1 MQSGTRMFLSLDL
14 YHIGTLLRHSHPFWY
29 SIWLMW
35 LWPIFIRRLDADGV
49 SWCEERLRDLKKGC
63 VTQVCLRDSWM
74 SFEPWEI
81 LVTCVTWQ
89 PQQGKA
95 QGCGPPAPHQH
106 STALKTSGNLCS
118 WLWFLIGQWSQS
130 NRFLSTLRFQGFCKS
145 FSLLTVL
152 TLRFPIYWIT
162 MQIECSWAWV
172 LNIKIEYW
180 MLITMNA
187 NGFAPETIIRTEDFE

>member
-1 MQSGTRMFLSLDL
+1 MQSGTKMFLSLDL

-49 SWCEERLRDLKKGC
+49 SWREERLRDLKKGC

-95 QGCGPPAPHQH
+95 QGRGPPAPHQH
-106 STALKTSGNLCS
+106 STALKTSGNFCS
-118 WLWFLIGQWSQS
+118 WLW
-130 NRFLSTLRFQGFCKS
+130 
-145 FSLLTVL
+145 SLLLVV
-152 TLRFPIYWIT
+152 
-162 MQIECSWAWV
+162 V
-172 LNIKIEYW
+172 LNWSVITIKKHSSQHYAFRAFVKASHY
-180 MLITMNA
+180 LLY
-187 NGFAPETIIRTEDFE
+187 